1 MSSKLQQI
9 AKEESSIKRTEN
21 GAFAYNTTDNSLVD
35 LFAIIGAL
43 RPRTESEIRDKF
55 ANAFN
60 QDALL
65 ATKMLFYAGNIRGGL
80 GERRTFRICLEWL
93 ANNYPSI
100 VEKNI
105 GAIPLFNRWDSIF
118 VLIGTP
124 CESYMW
130 KFVYEQIVE
139 DWSNYKNKKS
149 ISLLAK
155 WMPSENASSIYTKR
169 NAKIARQNFN
179 LTSRQYRKMLSTLR
193 KYLDVTEV
201 KMSNGEWSNINYET
215 VPSRAMMKYNNAFKK
230 HDMDGFCR
238 YIEALNRGE
247 KKINASTLYPYDLV
261 KNYLSYNTAQ
271 KSEVV
276 EQQWKALPNYID
288 EESNILIMADVSGSM
303 YGRPLETSI
312 GLAIYFA
319 ERNKGPLEGIYMT
332 FTSHPRFQYIDASE
346 TLERKVEKVRNTDIG
361 YSTNLS
367 RAFDYLLEKAVDY
380 DFKQEDMPNAI
391 VVISD
396 MEIDHYMRP
405 SSNWDFIRTQ
415 KAKYAAY
422 GYTLP
427 KMILWNVEARN
438 DTILSKSD
446 DVLFVSGQS
455 PSTFKSLLGNLDGKT
470 NWDLML
476 EVLNNEMYNCIT
488 I

>member
-1 MSSKLQQI
+1 
-9 AKEESSIKRTEN
+9 
-21 GAFAYNTTDNSLVD
+21 
-35 LFAIIGAL
+35 
-43 RPRTESEIRDKF
+43 
-55 ANAFN
+55 
-60 QDALL
+60 
-65 ATKMLFYAGNIRGGL
+65 
-80 GERRTFRICLEWL
+80 
-93 ANNYPSI
+93 
-100 VEKNI
+100 
-105 GAIPLFNRWDSIF
+105 
-118 VLIGTP
+118 
-124 CESYMW
+124 
-130 KFVYEQIVE
+130 
-139 DWSNYKNKKS
+139 
-149 ISLLAK
+149 
-155 WMPSENASSIYTKR
+155 
-169 NAKIARQNFN
+169 
-179 LTSRQYRKMLSTLR
+179 
-193 KYLDVTEV
+193 
-201 KMSNGEWSNINYET
+201 
-215 VPSRAMMKYNNAFKK
+215 MMKYNNAFKK

-405 SSNWDFIRTQ
+405 SSNWDFIKTQ

-455 PSTFKSLLGNLDGKT
+455 PSTFKSLLGNLNGKT

-476 EVLNNEMYNCIT
+476 EVLNNEIYNCIT

>member
-1 MSSKLQQI
+1 MESKLQQI
-9 AKEESSIKRTEN
+9 AKEESSMKRTEN

-124 CESYMW
+124 CENYMW

-139 DWSNYKNKKS
+139 DWNNYKNKKS

-201 KMSNGEWSNINYET
+201 KMSNGEWNNINYEA

-238 YIEALNRGE
+238 YIEAL
-247 KKINASTLYPYDLV
+247 
-261 KNYLSYNTAQ
+261 
-271 KSEVV
+271 
-276 EQQWKALPNYID
+276 
-288 EESNILIMADVSGSM
+288 
-303 YGRPLETSI
+303 
-312 GLAIYFA
+312 
-319 ERNKGPLEGIYMT
+319 
-332 FTSHPRFQYIDASE
+332 
-346 TLERKVEKVRNTDIG
+346 
-361 YSTNLS
+361 
-367 RAFDYLLEKAVDY
+367 
-380 DFKQEDMPNAI
+380 
-391 VVISD
+391 
-396 MEIDHYMRP
+396 
-405 SSNWDFIRTQ
+405 
-415 KAKYAAY
+415 
-422 GYTLP
+422 
-427 KMILWNVEARN
+427 
-438 DTILSKSD
+438 
-446 DVLFVSGQS
+446 
-455 PSTFKSLLGNLDGKT
+455 
-470 NWDLML
+470 
-476 EVLNNEMYNCIT
+476 
-488 I
+488 

>member
-1 MSSKLQQI
+1 MESKLQQI

-35 LFAIIGAL
+35 LFAVIGAL

-139 DWSNYKNKKS
+139 DWNNYKNKKS

-155 WMPSENASSIYTKR
+155 WMPSENASSICTKR

-193 KYLDVTEV
+193 KYLDVTEI
-201 KMSNGEWSNINYET
+201 KMSSGNWSGINYEA

-261 KNYLSYNTAQ
+261 KNYMRYNIAQ

-332 FTSHPRFQYIDASE
+332 FTSHPRFQYIDTNE
-346 TLERKVEKVRNTDIG
+346 TLERKVEKVLRTDIG

-380 DFKQEDMPNAI
+380 DFKQEDM
-391 VVISD
+391 
-396 MEIDHYMRP
+396 EIDHYMRP
-405 SSNWDFIRTQ
+405 SSNWDFIKTQ

-422 GYTLP
+422 GYILP

-446 DVLFVSGQS
+446 DVLFISGQS
-455 PSTFKSLLGNLDGKT
+455 PSTFKSLLGNLSGKT

-476 EVLNNEMYNCIT
+476 EVLNNEIYDCIT

>member
-1 MSSKLQQI
+1 MESKLQQI
-9 AKEESSIKRTEN
+9 AKEESSMKRTEN
-21 GAFAYNTTDNSLVD
+21 GAFAYNTTNNSLVD
-35 LFAIIGAL
+35 LFAVIGAL

-139 DWSNYKNKKS
+139 DWNNYKNKKS

-155 WMPSENASSIYTKR
+155 WMPSENASSICTKR

-201 KMSNGEWSNINYET
+201 KMSSGNWSGINYEA
-215 VPSRAMMKYNNAFKK
+215 VPSCAMMKYNNAFKK

-261 KNYLSYNTAQ
+261 KNYMRYNIAQ

-380 DFKQEDMPNAI
+380 DFKQKDMPNAI

-405 SSNWDFIRTQ
+405 SSNWDFIKTQ

-438 DTILSKSD
+438 DTVLSKSD

-455 PSTFKSLLGNLDGKT
+455 PSTFKSLLGNLNGKN

-476 EVLNNEMYNCIT
+476 EVLNNEIYDCIT